1 MSTRLPANYGNAVS
15 ELRKPMRLE
24 IAVGWGI
31 IIACCALLLACGAAL
46 ATVLLR
52 PEPIV
57 VDTDWPLRVRAVCEQ
72 YAQLD
77 LSGLAP
83 LCVDAGYQQTSAGWI
98 YVPGQTVM
106 PEDLDRTGAPG

>member
-1 MSTRLPANYGNAVS
+1 MTRLPAHYGEAM
-15 ELRKPMRLE
+15 RKPMRLD

-31 IIACCALLLACGAAL
+31 ILACVALLVAALAAL

-52 PEPIV
+52 PAPV
-57 VDTDWPLRVRAVCEQ
+57 VVVNDWPERVRAVCEQ

-83 LCVDAGYQQTSAGWI
+83 LCVDAGYQQSSGWI
-98 YVPGQTVM
+98 YLPDQA
-106 PEDLDRTGAPG
+106 PEDLGR